1 MNKISSLYRESQYHK
16 RALHSHCTVRSSD
29 KSALMNVETPL
40 VARTL
45 NRESDKMDARGI
57 EASEKDASSLSTGR
71 QQRQGIL
78 IMLEVG

>member
-1 MNKISSLYRESQYHK
+1 MSQT
-16 RALHSHCTVRSSD
+16 RALHAHCTVRPSD
-29 KSALMNVETPL
+29 KSAPFFLMNVETPL
-40 VARTL
+40 VARTF